1 VDVQSV
7 HLVEVV
13 DEQLVVTMW
22 DTRHG
27 LRIVKR

>member
-1 VDVQSV
+1 V